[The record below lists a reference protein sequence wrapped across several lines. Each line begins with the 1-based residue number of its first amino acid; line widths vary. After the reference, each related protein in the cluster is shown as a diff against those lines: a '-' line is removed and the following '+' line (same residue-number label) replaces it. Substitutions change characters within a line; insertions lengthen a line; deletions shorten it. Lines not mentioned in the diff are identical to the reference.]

1 MFKPL
6 PDNGFAYSPR
16 RLACRDERGW
26 SVARK
31 THIKQVR
38 KRKLTISNI
47 GKLLYTKA
55 AVIT

>member
-1 MFKPL
+1 

-31 THIKQVR
+31 THFKQVR
-38 KRKLTISNI
+38 KRKLKISNI